1 MRGLCAILFCAA
13 GVALAEGATAASE
26 YIVKPGDTLWGIAR
40 RHKISYER
48 LCALNNKPTDWSLIK
63 VGQKIMVLPV
73 LSRASEERL
82 VSFGTPYAAELKDAK
97 LLNEYGD
104 FALFSGETEAD
115 AAFNAEP
122 EREKDLSFRNS
133 LLLRRR
139 MTNGKF
145 EWRLILTSGS
155 DWKEAD
161 GMGDWGKMQASDVRR
176 WLNVVSASLTRDGRY
191 IWMSCDSPCT
201 FWWNVIC
208 RFDLREN
215 TLAALIDGFSA
226 DEQPDG
232 TIMVTG
238 KKTYAFDEN
247 GEPLGARWYDLWMTP
262 DGKIV
267 RKGKL
272 LSAEELEAEASDNAD

>member
-13 GVALAEGATAASE
+13 GVALADEVTAASE

>member
-13 GVALAEGATAASE
+13 GVALADGATAASE

-48 LCALNNKPTDWSLIK
+48 LCALNNKPTDWNLIK

-82 VSFGTPYAAELKDAK
+82 ASFGTPYAAEPKGAE

-104 FALFSGETEAD
+104 FALFAGDTEAD
-115 AAFNAEP
+115 VAANQSDEATWH
-122 EREKDLSFRNS
+122 RNS
-133 LLLRRR
+133 LFLRRR

-145 EWRLILTSGS
+145 EWRLMLTSGS
-155 DWKEAD
+155 DWKEAA
-161 GMGDWGKMQASDVRR
+161 GMGDWGKMQASDVRSC
-176 WLNVVSASLTRDGRY
+176 LNVVRASLTRDGRY
-191 IWMSCDSPCT
+191 IWMVCDPLCT
-201 FWWNVIC
+201 FWWDVVC
-208 RFDLREN
+208 RFDLCEN
-215 TLAALIDGFSA
+215 TLAALIDGDTA
-226 DEQPDG
+226 VEQPDG

-238 KKTYAFDEN
+238 KKTYASDEN
-247 GEPLGARWYDLWMTP
+247 GEPLGARWYNLWMTP
-262 DGKIV
+262 DGKVV

-272 LSAEELEAEASDNAD
+272 WSVEDLEAEASDNAD